1 LWYFGGHGSNIL
13 AMPVSSKADNA
24 FPVLDTKTLGLT
36 VCAHPAGQKVYPKPV
51 FASVAGELYMIV
63 STSVCV
69 LGAPPPCNEDSQTQW
84 SWTILSALAPFKS
97 SCIISYAVHPD
108 SRTLFVSE
116 YEQKCTFALNTEN
129 LSWRCQGSWLMPFK
143 GQAYFDDELDA
154 WVGLCRHKGGIGYVC
169 SCDVATVDNCSS
181 MPAWKLGK
189 DQLFSADDERHL
201 GATLLYMGNSTYCL
215 IESLVHK
222 HNQPSKCC
230 RDLRRSRVLHVTK
243 FGLKYDKNGE
253 LRTTRLSARS
263 YEMVEGHELNEIC
276 STPVAFW
283 M

>member
-1 LWYFGGHGSNIL
+1 MAATSLPCQSPAIE
-13 AMPVSSKADNA
+13 ADNA

-51 FASVAGELYMIV
+51 FASRRALHD
-63 STSVCV
+63 SVHQ
-69 LGAPPPCNEDSQTQW
+69 L
-84 SWTILSALAPFKS
+84 
-97 SCIISYAVHPD
+97 HPD
-108 SRTLFVSE
+108 GRTLFVSE
-116 YEQKCTFALNTEN
+116 YEQKCTFSLDTEN

-169 SCDVATVDNCSS
+169 SCDVATVDNCGS

-201 GATLLYMGNSTYCL
+201 GATLLYMGNNTYCL
-215 IESLVHK
+215 IESLLRK
-222 HNQPSKCC
+222 HNQPSNCY

-263 YEMVEGHELNEIC
+263 YEMVDGHKLNELC